1 MKKTKR
7 IRILFLVAVLFTLFF
22 VFSHASLADEDE
34 DNTTNT
40 SSTEDVIS
48 PIDEENS
55 IFAQWVKEGQTF
67 SVEGKQ
73 LSVAAG
79 DTTTSV
85 ILMGEEGVFVIEK
98 NYCKLI
104 GKLNFC
110 LKEFKYTIGGDVV
123 IHGSD
128 TQEFYVV
135 VFAPGPILQIQRKID
150 NNDIMAGDSGTVTI
164 DIVNSGADPAMN
176 MEYTEVV
183 PSEFEITNTYDIDQ
197 YGNTLRWTGSMP
209 GEYTKS
215 FSYTVKA
222 RSTYSGTVIA
232 TLKYKVGDA
241 VKQITDDMGMKAKA
255 LWNMNL
261 DADKTELESGEET
274 RFYVLFSNNAE
285 TEQEIN
291 LKIEVPGNLNI
302 EATQF
307 NSTSGNTIFWNGTI
321 PVGEDI
327 KFSTAVKVKYPA
339 KTQIKATATGGI
351 GAPVVKYL
359 NMTIATNEPQIY
371 FIHGDIFNLN
381 KSQLKIYIK
390 NPDTFVSIRDLSI
403 KVSSDILN
411 GEGSANEFKPK
422 ENNQIL
428 AIDFTP
434 EQPGKYPVTAELTYK
449 VGGQTLTVTKTEDIE
464 VIEGKA
470 VEEKLP
476 EPKPEEPKPKELT
489 AEEKAK
495 ISRIENLQR
504 RVSWF
509 DKIKK
514 TILFWTADG
523 TSDGTEA

>member
-1 MKKTKR
+1 MEKTKK
-7 IRILFLVAVLFTLFF
+7 LKMMLFF
-22 VFSHASLADEDE
+22 ALLFILLFAFANISLADEDN
-34 DNTTNT
+34 DTNSTNTTVVT
-40 SSTEDVIS
+40 ST
-48 PIDEENS
+48 IDEENS

-67 SVEGKQ
+67 TVGGKQ
-73 LSVAAG
+73 FDVAAG

-98 NYCKLI
+98 DYCKLI

-110 LKEFKYTIGGDVV
+110 LKSFKYTIGGDVV

-128 TQEFYVV
+128 TQEFYIV
-135 VFAPGPILQIQRKID
+135 VFEPGPVLQIQRKID
-150 NNDIMAGDSGTVTI
+150 NNDMMEGDTATVTI
-164 DIVNSGADPAMN
+164 SIVNSGADPATG
-176 MEYTEVV
+176 MEYTETV

-197 YGNTLRWTGSMP
+197 YGNTLKWTGSMP

-215 FSYTVKA
+215 FSYTIKA
-222 RSTYSGTVIA
+222 RSRYSGSVTA
-232 TLKYKVGDA
+232 TLTYKVGDA
-241 VKQITDDMGMKAKA
+241 VKQVTSKLGMNAKA

-274 RFYVLFSNNAE
+274 RLYVLFENNAD

-321 PVGEDI
+321 PVGEDL
-327 KFSTAVKVKYPA
+327 KFATAVKVKYPA
-339 KTQIKATATGGI
+339 KTQIKATAAGGI
-351 GAPVVKYL
+351 GFPVVKYL
-359 NMTIATNEPQIY
+359 NMTVATNDPQIY
-371 FIHGDIFNLN
+371 FIHGDIFSLN

-390 NPDTFVSIRDLSI
+390 NPDTYLSITDLSI
-403 KVSSDILN
+403 KVQSSILS

-434 EQPGKYPVTAELTYK
+434 EQPGTYPVTAELNYT
-449 VGGQTLTVTKTEDIE
+449 VGGQTLTISKTENIE
-464 VIEGKA
+464 VIDKKA
-470 VEEKLP
+470 VEEKPAEPVP
-476 EPKPEEPKPKELT
+476 EAPKPKELT

-495 ISRIENLQR
+495 ISRFEDLKR
-504 RVSWF
+504 RMSLF
-509 DKIKK
+509 DKIVK
-514 TILFWTADG
+514 TILFWR
-523 TSDGTEA
+523 